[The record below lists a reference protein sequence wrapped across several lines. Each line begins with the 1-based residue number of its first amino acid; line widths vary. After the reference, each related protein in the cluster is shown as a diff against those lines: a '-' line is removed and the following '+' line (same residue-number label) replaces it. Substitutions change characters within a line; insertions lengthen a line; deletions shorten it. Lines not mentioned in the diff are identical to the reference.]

1 MLTGKVP
8 MLPAIRSK
16 KELSITLSRELP
28 KYFTKPE
35 MDSVLE
41 SVRDNSKKHLLINM
55 LWQTGVR
62 ISELLKV
69 KVKDIDFYAK
79 TIKVASLKRRK
90 KLQRVIP
97 IQAGLIG
104 EIGVYTAIN
113 KLQNEGRLFNFSRHR
128 AYHIIRKTVLK
139 AGLDPERA
147 HPHTFRHSFGVHAV
161 LNGVPIIVIKNWM
174 GHSNINSTLI
184 YMQVL
189 GSDTRQFYENL
200 KF

>member
-1 MLTGKVP
+1 
-8 MLPAIRSK
+8 MLPVVRSK

-28 KYFTKPE
+28 RYFTKPE
-35 MDSVLE
+35 MDRLLE
-41 SVRDNSKKHLLINM
+41 LVRDNQKKHLLINM
-55 LWQTGVR
+55 LWQTGAR

-79 TIKVASLKRRK
+79 SIKIATLKRRK
-90 KLQRVIP
+90 KIQRVIP
-97 IQAGLIG
+97 LQDGLIG
-104 EIGVYTAIN
+104 EMGVYTALN
-113 KLQNEGRLFNFSRHR
+113 QLQGEDRLFTFSRHR
-128 AYHIIRKTVLK
+128 AYHIIRTTVLK
-139 AGLDPERA
+139 AGMDPERA

-161 LNGVPIIVIKNWM
+161 LNGVPIIIIKNWM

>member
-1 MLTGKVP
+1 
-8 MLPAIRSK
+8 MLPVVRSK

-28 KYFTKPE
+28 RYFTKPE
-35 MDSVLE
+35 MDRLLE
-41 SVRDNSKKHLLINM
+41 LVRDNQKKHLLINM
-55 LWQTGVR
+55 LWQTGAR

-79 TIKVASLKRRK
+79 SIKIATLKRRK
-90 KLQRVIP
+90 KIQRVIP
-97 IQAGLIG
+97 LQDGLIG
-104 EIGVYTAIN
+104 EIGVYTALN
-113 KLQNEGRLFNFSRHR
+113 QLQGEDRLFTFSRHR
-128 AYHIIRKTVLK
+128 AYHIIRTTVLK
-139 AGLDPERA
+139 VGLDPERA

-161 LNGVPIIVIKNWM
+161 LNGVPIIIIKNWM

>member
-1 MLTGKVP
+1 
-8 MLPAIRSK
+8 MLPTIRSK
-16 KELSITLSRELP
+16 KELSITLSKELP
-28 KYFTKPE
+28 RYFSKPE
-35 MDSVLE
+35 MDRLLE
-41 SVRDNSKKHLLINM
+41 SIRDNSKKHLLINM
-55 LWQTGVR
+55 LWQTGAR

-79 TIKVASLKRRK
+79 SIKIASLKRRK
-90 KLQRVIP
+90 KMQRVIP
-97 IQAGLIG
+97 LQPGLIG
-104 EIGVYTAIN
+104 EIGVFIAHN
-113 KLQNEGRLFNFSRHR
+113 QLQNENRLFNFSRHR
-128 AYHIIRKTVLK
+128 AYHIIREVVLK

-147 HPHTFRHSFGVHAV
+147 HPHTFRHSFSVHAV
-161 LNGVPIIVIKNWM
+161 LNGVPIIIIKNWM

>member
-1 MLTGKVP
+1 
-8 MLPAIRSK
+8 MLPVVRSK

-28 KYFTKPE
+28 RYFNKPE
-35 MDSVLE
+35 IDRILE
-41 SVRDNSKKHLLINM
+41 STRDNQKKHLLINM
-55 LWQTGVR
+55 LWQTGAR
-62 ISELLKV
+62 ISELLKT

-79 TIKVASLKRRK
+79 SIKITTLKRRK
-90 KLQRVIP
+90 KMQRVIP
-97 IQAGLIG
+97 LQDGLIG
-104 EIGVYTAIN
+104 EIGVYTALN
-113 KLQNEGRLFNFSRHR
+113 QLQGEDRLFTFSRHR
-128 AYHIIRKTVLK
+128 AYHIIRTTVLK

-161 LNGVPIIVIKNWM
+161 LNGVPIIIIKNWM

-189 GSDTRQFYENL
+189 GSDTRQFYDNL

>member
-1 MLTGKVP
+1 

-35 MDSVLE
+35 IDRLLE
-41 SVRDNSKKHLLINM
+41 LVRDNSKKHLLINI
-55 LWQTGVR
+55 LWQTGAR

-69 KVKDIDFYAK
+69 KVKDIDFYVK
-79 TIKVASLKRRK
+79 SIKIASLKRRK
-90 KLQRVIP
+90 KMQRVIP
-97 IQAGLIG
+97 LQPGLIG
-104 EIGVYTAIN
+104 EIGVYIAFN
-113 KLQNEGRLFNFSRHR
+113 KLQNEDRLFSFSRHR
-128 AYHIIRKTVLK
+128 AYHIIREVVLK

-161 LNGVPIIVIKNWM
+161 LNGAPIIVIKNWM

-189 GSDTRQFYENL
+189 GSDTRQFYDNL

>member
-1 MLTGKVP
+1 
-8 MLPAIRSK
+8 MLPTIRSK

-35 MDSVLE
+35 MDRLLE
-41 SVRDNSKKHLLINM
+41 LVRDNQKKHLLINM
-55 LWQTGVR
+55 LWQTGAR

-79 TIKVASLKRRK
+79 AIKIVSLKRRK
-90 KLQRVIP
+90 KMQRVLP
-97 IQAGLIG
+97 LQPGLIG
-104 EIGVYTAIN
+104 EIGVYIAFN
-113 KLQNEGRLFNFSRHR
+113 KLQNEDMLFSFSRHR
-128 AYHIIRKTVLK
+128 AYHIIREVVLK
-139 AGLDPERA
+139 AGMDPERA

-161 LNGVPIIVIKNWM
+161 LNGVPIIIIKNWM

-189 GSDTRQFYENL
+189 GSDTRQFYDNL